1 MNPTT
6 MKVSKK
12 DKDMKRYFAFILLA
26 IAMVFLISCTQ
37 ESSMPYGMLDV
48 EIRLGIT
55 KDLQATSMETAS
67 FNIAVKN
74 SYGVTILNYYNTTR
88 TSYLI
93 SAPAGY
99 YTAEVEALNIDGIV
113 IGSGTASGEVRSG
126 QTNTLNVIVQELQGM
141 GFLSIVIP
149 GNSEDVLSYSITHSA
164 TEEVTSGS
172 LFYSSGVFS
181 ASVNL
186 QNGTY
191 TLRIMRNGETI
202 AVEVVRII
210 AGLAVLFN
218 AEMSEEE
225 GLVVIDN
232 RIVKTPQ
239 ITVSLNKSEFGRNEQ
254 LMASASVEGIEGT
267 AYCWIVDGNDLEITD
282 DYSDLVFPLEGLKP
296 GIHKV
301 ALFVADGYAIW
312 SGCLSFSVSEEESG
326 SIPNVPLFN
335 EAEAIEVKRYE
346 TLFGKYYEAR
356 MRITSDNPVMSFTW
370 TDPDTTQDYR
380 IEITSDA
387 PSSVQIDSALYQENH
402 TRTGADISGCEMK
415 ICEPM
420 RFNSNTVY
428 ATMSIRNPEGVRPI
442 EVVYRFV
449 PVGQSSEPLH
459 WYSFGI
465 NKGDTRPLNE
475 LLALDEIKTVLD
487 FDNDWSGSYA
497 EWPYNPYHPVASVS
511 FNVDSAVVWKP
522 YVVPRGEEGVEYV
535 LDVTQASGVSYDSY
549 GSPLPFYTSTGLHRN
564 NFIPIPAQEN
574 NHFVMYIGE
583 ITDEM
588 AFSISI
594 YTDDSSRTDFGS
606 FRIRPATSEELAF
619 ITETEIIGFQKE
631 IIIDLE
637 EGLSYI
643 RRFVLHGDSEIKNID
658 LSYSYDGE
666 TYFEY
671 SVGEVGFH
679 IGFRSGDR
687 NGTDTNYGCTCSGN
701 SFLTSPFPIEV
712 VEIDGN
718 SKINGKLKIVLY

>member
-1 MNPTT
+1 
-6 MKVSKK
+6 MKKTIVS
-12 DKDMKRYFAFILLA
+12 ILL
-26 IAMVFLISCTQ
+26 VVVLLIFVSCSQ
-37 ESSMPYGMLDV
+37 ESTVQLGILDV
-48 EIRLGIT
+48 EIRLGVSRGI
-55 KDLQATSMETAS
+55 QAIPMETSS
-67 FNIAVKN
+67 FNVVIKN
-74 SYGVTILNYYNTTR
+74 SSGATILDYSNTSR
-88 TSYLI
+88 TSFSI
-93 SAPAGY
+93 SVPAGY
-99 YTAEVEALNIDGIV
+99 YSAEVEALNSDGIV

-126 QTNTLNVIVQELQGM
+126 RTNMLNVIVEETQGI
-141 GFLSIVIP
+141 GFLYIEIP
-149 GNSEDVLSYSITHSA
+149 GSSGEELTYSVTDAAI
-164 TEEVTSGS
+164 EEVTTGS
-172 LFYSSGVFS
+172 LVYANGGYS
-181 ASVNL
+181 ASLNL
-186 QNGTY
+186 QNGFY
-191 TLRIMRNGETI
+191 SLCILCNGESV
-202 AVEVVRII
+202 AVESVRII
-210 AGLAVLFN
+210 SGQTVIFN
-218 AEMSEEE
+218 GELSNEE
-225 GLVVIDN
+225 GIVSIDN
-232 RIVKTPQ
+232 RIIKTPV
-239 ITVSLNKSEFGRNEQ
+239 IIVSLNKSGYSKYDQ
-254 LMASASVEGIEGT
+254 LVASASIEGLEGT
-267 AYCWIVDGNDLEITD
+267 AFCWIIDGNDLGIND
-282 DYSDLVFPLEGLKP
+282 SYSDLVLQLDTMEP
-296 GIHKV
+296 GNHKV
-301 ALFVADGYAIW
+301 ALFATDGTVIW
-312 SGCLSFSVSEEESG
+312 SGNSSFSVSDEESG
-326 SIPNVPLFN
+326 SIPNVPLFD
-335 EAEAIEVKRYE
+335 EAEAIEVSEYE
-346 TLFGKYYEAR
+346 TIFGRYFEAR

-370 TDPDTTQDYR
+370 TNPDTTQDYR

-402 TRTGADISGCEMK
+402 TRTGADIFGCEMK

-465 NKGDTRPLNE
+465 NKGDTRLLNE
-475 LLALDEIKTVLD
+475 LLAFKEINTVSD

-497 EWPYNPYHPVASVS
+497 EWPYNPYQPVASVA

-549 GSPLPFYTSTGLHRN
+549 GSTLPFYTSTGLHRN

-588 AFSISI
+588 AFAISV
-594 YTDDSSRTDFGS
+594 YTDDNSRTDLGS
-606 FRIRPATSEELAF
+606 FRIRPATSEELAY
-619 ITETEIIGFQKE
+619 ITETEITGLQKE

-643 RRFVLHGDSEIKNID
+643 RRFVLPGDSEIKNID

-671 SVGEVGFH
+671 SVGVVGFH
-679 IGFRSGDR
+679 IGYRSGDR
-687 NGTDTNYGCTCSGN
+687 NGTNTGYGCTCSGN
-701 SFLTSPFPIEV
+701 SSLTSSYPIEV

-718 SKINGKLKIVLY
+718 SKINGKLRIVLY